1 MDSLRDRQRLH
12 SRAAVRKEKIKYKKR
27 KNEKKRRFSSI
38 LILLFL
44 LFIPILSFS
53 LSLSPPS
60 SCRNNAIYNLTQE
73 EEEEEEEN
81 TGPLNS
87 FQTVHWEQQL
97 SKSGCGAYH
106 SLSTLA
112 AAAALRMKT
121 LDERWEKE
129 RRPRES
135 HAAGNRLFV
144 LPTQTHTQKGTER
157 RMKSEGDRSVAVTKR
172 NRQKGAPLKHL
183 HYYDT
188 PQSDT
193 YWHFKHLPW
202 RWKANTRIYPFY
214 SSSSTLKN
222 RLIIEQVFLCL
233 LLFKIK

>member
-12 SRAAVRKEKIKYKKR
+12 SRAAVRKEKIKLNKR
-27 KNEKKRRFSSI
+27 KKEWKEAPILFYFHSSFSS
-38 LILLFL
+38 LYTYSSSL
-44 LFIPILSFS
+44 S

-73 EEEEEEEN
+73 KEEEEN
-81 TGPLNS
+81 TGLLNS

-112 AAAALRMKT
+112 AAAAATAALRMKT

-144 LPTQTHTQKGTER
+144 LPTQTHTKGNREENEVR
-157 RMKSEGDRSVAVTKR
+157 DSEGDRSAAVTKR
-172 NRQKGAPLKHL
+172 NRQKGARSNTCTTTIPPSRTLIDIL
-183 HYYDT
+183 N
-188 PQSDT
+188 T
-193 YWHFKHLPW
+193 YREDERPTQEFTHSAP
-202 RWKANTRIYPFY
+202 PPP
-214 SSSSTLKN
+214 
-222 RLIIEQVFLCL
+222 
-233 LLFKIK
+233 